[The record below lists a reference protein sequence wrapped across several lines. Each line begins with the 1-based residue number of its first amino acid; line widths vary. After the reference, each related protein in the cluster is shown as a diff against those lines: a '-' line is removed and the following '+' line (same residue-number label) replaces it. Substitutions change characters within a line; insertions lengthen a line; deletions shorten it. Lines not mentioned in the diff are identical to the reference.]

1 MGFKIIFSTGLK
13 IRIPDVEV
21 KELISKFL
29 NMDILLVED
38 DFEERLYPIITRYK
52 ER

>member
-1 MGFKIIFSTGLK
+1 MGWKVLFSTGLK

-21 KELISKFL
+21 KELVSKFL
-29 NMDILLVED
+29 NMDILLVENEL
-38 DFEERLYPIITRYK
+38 EEKLYPIITKYK